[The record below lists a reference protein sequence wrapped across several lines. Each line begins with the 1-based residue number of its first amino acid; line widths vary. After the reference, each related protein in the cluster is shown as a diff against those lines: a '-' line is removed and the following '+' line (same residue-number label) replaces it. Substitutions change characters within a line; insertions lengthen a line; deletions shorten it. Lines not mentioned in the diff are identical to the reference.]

1 MPETMPAK
9 DITVTGTFEIII
21 AINEIISSDKKVDV
35 YNKNGIRI
43 YKQVYVKE
51 VLQRL
56 PKGIYIIS
64 GRKIYIQ

>member
-1 MPETMPAK
+1 MPETLPAK
-9 DITVTGTFEIII
+9 DLTVTGTFEKII